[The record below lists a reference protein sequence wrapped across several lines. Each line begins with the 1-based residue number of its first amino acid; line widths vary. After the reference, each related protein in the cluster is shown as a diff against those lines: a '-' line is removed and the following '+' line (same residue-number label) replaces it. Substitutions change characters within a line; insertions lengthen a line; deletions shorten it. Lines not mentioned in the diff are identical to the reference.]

1 MSPSP
6 IYKSSNTRTLP
17 LAAAL
22 KDAVL
27 SGAVAFGLFF
37 FMIGLR
43 TEQGSTGA
51 LEITTRWQ
59 TFAILVAA
67 GFAGSFLRTLIFGR
81 GPIPLGRAVPPAV
94 ASLVAGAGRFAAPA
108 LLIFA
113 LLVPVLF

>member
-1 MSPSP
+1 MA
-6 IYKSSNTRTLP
+6 NTDAVTNATPLRTLP
-17 LAAAL
+17 PAAAL

-51 LEITTRWQ
+51 LEITTRFE

-67 GFAGSFLRTLIFGR
+67 VFVGAFLRTLVFGR
-81 GPIPLGRAVPPAV
+81 GAIPIGRAVPPSV
-94 ASLVAGAGRFAAPA
+94 ARVFDGASRFAGPA
-108 LLIFA
+108 RVIVA
-113 LLVPVLF
+113 L

>member
-59 TFAILVAA
+59 TFAILVAVV
-67 GFAGSFLRTLIFGR
+67 FAGSFLRTLIFGR
-81 GPIPLGRAVPPAV
+81 GAIPLAVPPALTRLIG
-94 ASLVAGAGRFAAPA
+94 AAGPYVAPA

-113 LLVPVLF
+113 LLVPV

>member
-1 MSPSP
+1 MA
-6 IYKSSNTRTLP
+6 NTNATTATLSRTLP

-37 FMIGLR
+37 FMIGIR

-51 LEITTRWQ
+51 LEITTRFQ

-67 GFAGSFLRTLIFGR
+67 VFVGSFLRTLCFG
-81 GPIPLGRAVPPAV
+81 GAAIPLGRAVPPSMAR
-94 ASLVAGAGRFAAPA
+94 LFAGASRFAAPA
-108 LLIFA
+108 LLI
-113 LLVPVLF
+113 

>member
-1 MSPSP
+1 
-6 IYKSSNTRTLP
+6 
-17 LAAAL
+17 L

-51 LEITTRWQ
+51 LEITTRFQ

-67 GFAGSFLRTLIFGR
+67 VFVGSFCAR
-81 GPIPLGRAVPPAV
+81 
-94 ASLVAGAGRFAAPA
+94 
-108 LLIFA
+108 
-113 LLVPVLF
+113 